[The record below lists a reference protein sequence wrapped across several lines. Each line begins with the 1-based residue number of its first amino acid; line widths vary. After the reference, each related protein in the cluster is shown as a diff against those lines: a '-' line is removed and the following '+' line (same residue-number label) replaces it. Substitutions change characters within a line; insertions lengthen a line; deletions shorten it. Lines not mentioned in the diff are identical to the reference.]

1 MEITEHLKNVILN
14 ATTQCGLSLALDD
27 INIERC
33 RDKSFG
39 DYSTNVAM
47 KYAKELGLSPRDFA
61 QQLKEHLVDEK
72 IARVEVAG
80 PGFINFFIQSWS
92 LADELHTIIEQ
103 GSDYGRGERK
113 DTKINVE
120 FVSAN
125 PTGEIHVGH
134 ARGAAIGDSLC
145 RILEFSGYSITR
157 EYYINDAGN
166 QIDNLALSVIE
177 RYKQLLGMKFEIPE
191 DGYHGAEI
199 ANLAREIR
207 ESYGDNLLEREDY
220 YNLFKNE
227 AMGREMYK
235 ISGVLR
241 DFRCKFDVF
250 TSEIDVRSNDAIP
263 KEIEYLK
270 GHTYECDG
278 ALFLRTTDY
287 LDDKDRVIVKSDGSY
302 TYFMPDIVYHL
313 DKLERGHDL
322 LIDVLGADHHGYINR
337 LKSALMMHGY
347 SENVLEFNLIQMVR
361 FLKDGKEV
369 KVSKR
374 TGDAIS
380 LRELID
386 DVGVDAARYFFVMRS
401 SNMHLD
407 FDLDLAVKQS
417 NSNPV
422 YYAQYAHARLSS
434 VLTLADSYG
443 ITPDDAGW
451 HLHNEY
457 ELNLVKTLLEFP
469 SEVEAAC
476 NERAPYRITNYI
488 QTLAEGVH
496 RFYTE
501 CKIVDHDHV
510 DVTKSRLTL
519 CKCAKIVLSNALNLV
534 GVTPVEKM

>member
-1 MEITEHLKNVILN
+1 MEITEHLKNVILS
-14 ATTQCGLSLALDD
+14 ATKECGLSLTLDD
-27 INIERC
+27 INVERC

-61 QQLKEHLVDEK
+61 AQLKEHLTDEK
-72 IARVEVAG
+72 IASVEIAG

-103 GSDYGRGERK
+103 GSDYGRGEKK
-113 DTKINVE
+113 DLKINVE

-125 PTGEIHVGH
+125 PTGELHVGH

-145 RILEFSGYSITR
+145 RILDFSGYQVTR

-177 RYKQLLGMKFEIPE
+177 RYKELLGMKFEIPE
-191 DGYHGAEI
+191 DGYHGQEI
-199 ANLAREIR
+199 KNLASEIR

-220 YNLFKNE
+220 YQLFKNE

-241 DFRCKFDVF
+241 EFRCPFDVF

-270 GHTYECDG
+270 DHTYEQDG
-278 ALFLRTTDY
+278 AVFLRTTDY

-313 DKLERGHDL
+313 DKLSRGHDL

-337 LKSALMMHGY
+337 LRSALMMHGY
-347 SENVLEFNLIQMVR
+347 SENVLEFNMIQMVR
-361 FLKDGKEV
+361 FLKDGEEV

-386 DVGVDAARYFFVMRS
+386 EVGVDAARYFFVMRS
-401 SNMHLD
+401 ANMHLD
-407 FDLDLAVKQS
+407 FDMDLAVKQS

-422 YYAQYAHARLSS
+422 YYAQYAHARLCS
-434 VLTLADSYG
+434 VLALADSYN
-443 ITPDDAGW
+443 ITPDDTGW
-451 HLHNEY
+451 HLSNEY

-469 SEVEAAC
+469 SEVEAAA

-501 CKIVDHDHV
+501 CRIVDYDNV

-519 CKCAKIVLSNALNLV
+519 CKCARIVLSNALNLV
-534 GVTPVEKM
+534 GVIPVEKM